1 VLQIYHSINYVF
13 IDFLA
18 DLKFLLI
25 SLLIY
30 NGFMTKKILLL
41 FLILS
46 LSLSSCG
53 IYKRSD
59 IKDNPGNVEERVRKN
74 IEEGRGIKF
83 GSVGKSGGTFDFAS
97 SNEMWRASIE
107 ILDFVSFT
115 NASYSGGIIITD
127 WFSSNKDKTGN
138 KKEIK
143 ITVRFLSN
151 EIRAEGI
158 EVIIHERICEQNNTN
173 CKITKKKSKLES
185 EIKIAILKKAARLQ
199 IEDRKKYKKDKKY
212 LKKIGTINY

>member
-1 VLQIYHSINYVF
+1 
-13 IDFLA
+13 
-18 DLKFLLI
+18 
-25 SLLIY
+25 
-30 NGFMTKKILLL
+30 MTKKFLLL

-46 LSLSSCG
+46 LSLSGCG

-59 IKDNPGNVEERVRKN
+59 IKDNPGNVEERVRRN

-83 GSVGKSGGTFDFAS
+83 GNLGSKASSGTFDFAS

-127 WFSSNKDKTGN
+127 WFSSNKDKTDN

-158 EVIIHERICEQNNTN
+158 EVTIHERICEQNNTN

-212 LKKIGTINY
+212 LKKIGTIKY

>member
-1 VLQIYHSINYVF
+1 MIK
-13 IDFLA
+13 
-18 DLKFLLI
+18 KFLP
-25 SLLIY
+25 
-30 NGFMTKKILLL
+30 L
-41 FLILS
+41 FVILS

-59 IKDNPGNVEERVRKN
+59 IKDNPYNVDERVQKN
-74 IEEGRGIKF
+74 IEEGRGVRF
-83 GSVGKSGGTFDFAS
+83 GNLGSAASGGTFDFAS

-127 WFSSNKDKTGN
+127 WFSNNKD

-158 EVIIHERICEQNNTN
+158 EVTIHERICGQSNIN

-199 IEDRKKYKKDKKY
+199 IQDRKKYKKDKKY
-212 LKKIGTINY
+212 KNIIGTAKY